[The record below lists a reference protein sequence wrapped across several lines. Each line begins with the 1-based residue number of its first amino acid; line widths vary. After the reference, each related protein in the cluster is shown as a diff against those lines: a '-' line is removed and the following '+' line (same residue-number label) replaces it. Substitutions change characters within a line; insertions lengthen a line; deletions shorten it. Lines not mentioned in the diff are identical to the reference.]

1 MTDKETYIKS
11 LQGIVMNLNSSI
23 NSADSDIVIALS
35 RKGPRLLEYLRKN
48 MGLKELNVMTEH
60 ALPFLFDRILA
71 KSDKEYRIFIV
82 DDAIY
87 YGSTIYALKDE
98 I

>member
-11 LQGIVMNLNSSI
+11 LKDIVKNLNSSI
-23 NSADSDIVIALS
+23 FSSDSDIVIALS

-48 MGLKELNVMTEH
+48 MGLKDLNVMTEH
-60 ALPFLFDRILA
+60 ALPFLFENIWS
-71 KSDKEYRIFIV
+71 KSDKSYRIFIV

-87 YGSTIYALKDE
+87 FGSTILAL
-98 I
+98 